1 MAKKT
6 GGLNLNPGADSSIVA
21 SATKAAMAAKPV
33 DLSKQFG
40 MIAEGY
46 SQQMAAFGKIGAQ
59 LGAVAGQLALPLVDK
74 AVNNIRFQVGKVGTT
89 PDDIDPTMVSDL
101 EKMVDNIKGVIRGDV
116 NSDLVKEEWDTIF
129 PELKGKYEETDLS
142 TLDESQIKKI
152 KNYGKNL
159 KNKWI
164 NSANN
169 YRAGNMRSDFNAANM
184 SPYMEEG
191 WNNDQLLFATA
202 GSFNGA
208 PIPTEYT
215 DNTEFQGVKRRPII
229 KNGEIQYGLYK
240 EVDGELKEVAGVDQY
255 GSIQFV
261 GEGDHN
267 KPHYVRN
274 VDQFNEGWVVE
285 SEFRSVFNE
294 PYQSVVNNALKGIP
308 FDADAIRSTLLMAKT
323 EDGQPITTNDIKD
336 LSMIQFAGMRQSFN
350 DYLKGINA
358 TTAKAYLEADPN
370 WKSRLVDIDGD
381 GEINPKDDYL
391 DIGNFGRFKDVWM
404 DKDSSPDAYANT
416 INAIRTDKNAFVDFV
431 VSELEKTHD
440 KYAPPTSTGNTST
453 PPPVKLT
460 QSERNSK
467 AFINKILTNQ
477 PSASLGPGYP
487 TWRGSAVDLGHDDMT
502 PFYHTP
508 LLDENDLVIGY
519 DIKTVYELNA
529 DFGGSQA
536 LGWDEETFGPVA
548 RFDEETKK
556 EIENKL
562 LSQNPDYQARIKQK
576 EEEAFTTERETFTQ
590 NVFSSHPKFTE
601 GEIGTNTKHEQKA
614 VNFFATRYPG
624 ITYKTKRDGVDKIFA
639 SFGNE
644 SITINLDIENYGNEL
659 KAFETW
665 YENNKPIIK

>member
-1 MAKKT
+1 MSLVLKKID
-6 GGLNLNPGADSSIVA
+6 NPIPGS
-21 SATKAAMAAKPV
+21 
-33 DLSKQFG
+33 
-40 MIAEGY
+40 
-46 SQQMAAFGKIGAQ
+46 
-59 LGAVAGQLALPLVDK
+59 DK
-74 AVNNIRFQVGKVGTT
+74 S
-89 PDDIDPTMVSDL
+89 PSDIDLKVMVLNANKTAFEEQWKDL
-101 EKMVDNIKGVIRGDV
+101 LTVKKVVLERFDKQYIKNRDWYFPKPESITQVEQFLRSEITTDQATTVIG
-116 NSDLVKEEWDTIF
+116 NTKEEKAENALQQFKNNAFRLFI
-129 PELKGKYEETDLS
+129 EKLY
-142 TLDESQIKKI
+142 KI
-152 KNYGKNL
+152 KRQEILDATDPQTCVDILNNQDEF
-159 KNKWI
+159 I
-164 NSANN
+164 NPVP
-169 YRAGNMRSDFNAANM
+169 G
-184 SPYMEEG
+184 EECIECEII
-191 WNNDQLLFATA
+191 LHTA
-202 GSFNGA
+202 
-208 PIPTEYT
+208 I
-215 DNTEFQGVKRRPII
+215 GVGQI
-229 KNGEIQYGLYK
+229 
-240 EVDGELKEVAGVDQY
+240 
-255 GSIQFV
+255 
-261 GEGDHN
+261 
-267 KPHYVRN
+267 
-274 VDQFNEGWVVE
+274 
-285 SEFRSVFNE
+285 RSVFNE

-665 YENNKPIIK
+665 YENNKPIIE